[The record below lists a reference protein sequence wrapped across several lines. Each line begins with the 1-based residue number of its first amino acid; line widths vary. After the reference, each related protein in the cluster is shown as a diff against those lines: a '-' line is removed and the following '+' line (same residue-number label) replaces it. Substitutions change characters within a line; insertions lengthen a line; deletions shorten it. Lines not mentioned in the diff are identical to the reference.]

1 MEIIPKKYITDIL
14 SEIDLVSEIEQGFI
28 AYSEGKSIVPPIG
41 ELVFDQPPGDVH
53 IKYGYIFGDSFYVIK
68 IASGFWENEKYGI
81 PNGQGMMLIF
91 NRKTGQPEALL
102 LDDAI
107 LTDIR
112 TAIAGQICVA
122 KFSNEIKRIGVLGTG
137 VQARL
142 QVEYLKDIT
151 ESREVMVWGRDDKKM
166 HLYKKDMLE
175 RGFDITLGK
184 SPKEVASECNLII
197 TTTASKEYLLSEN
210 DILDG
215 THINAVGSDTVGK
228 RELGPGIIKKADL
241 VIADSIV
248 QCKERGEIACAIED
262 GDTTTDNIFELGDV
276 LSGKVQGRELD
287 SQITVCDLTG
297 VSVQD
302 IKIATAVFNKYM
314 EKKNEI

>member
-1 MEIIPKKYITDIL
+1 MEIIQKESIIKIIN
-14 SEIDLVSEIEQGFI
+14 EIDLVSEIEQGFI
-28 AYSEGKSIVPPIG
+28 AYSNGESVVPPIG
-41 ELVFDQPPGDVH
+41 ELVFDHPPGDVH
-53 IKYGYIFGDSFYVIK
+53 IKYGYIFGDQFYVIK

-81 PNGQGMMLIF
+81 PNGQGMMLLF
-91 NRKTGQPEALL
+91 NRRTGQPEALL

-112 TAIAGQICVA
+112 TAIAGQICVS
-122 KFSNEIKRIGVLGTG
+122 KFSNEINKIGVLGTG

-142 QVEYLKDIT
+142 QVQYLKRIT
-151 ESREVMVWGRDDKKM
+151 QSREVVVWGRDAGKM
-166 HLYKKDMLE
+166 NDYKRDMSE
-175 RGFDITLGK
+175 QGFEVTIGI
-184 SPKEVASECNLII
+184 SPRDVASKRNLLI
-197 TTTASKEYLLSEN
+197 TATASKEYLLSKN
-210 DILDG
+210 DILEG

-248 QCKERGEIACAIED
+248 QCQERGEIACAIKD
-262 GDTTTDNIFELGDV
+262 GYTTTKNIFELGDV
-276 LSGKVQGRELD
+276 LSGKVQGRESC

-302 IKIATAVFNKYM
+302 IKIATAVFNRYM